1 MSGRCTGHMISK
13 MMARSR
19 DYASTPLAYDSLLTS
34 LSKKI
39 TMELN
44 VSLRCWGFAYKTTS
58 VLLILAE

>member
-1 MSGRCTGHMISK
+1 
-13 MMARSR
+13 MAQSR

-44 VSLRCWGFAYKTTS
+44 VSLRCWGFIAYKTTS

>member
-1 MSGRCTGHMISK
+1 MISK
-13 MMARSR
+13 IMARSR

-44 VSLRCWGFAYKTTS
+44 VSLRCWGFIAYKTTS